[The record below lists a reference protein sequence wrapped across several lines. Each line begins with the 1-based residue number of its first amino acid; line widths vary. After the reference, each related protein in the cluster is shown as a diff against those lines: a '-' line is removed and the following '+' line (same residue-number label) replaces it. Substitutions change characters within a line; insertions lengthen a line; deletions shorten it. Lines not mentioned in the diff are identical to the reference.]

1 MLKNWPQTKWML
13 VFKVSQINIG
23 HARENEL
30 GLGKEGIHLE
40 GQMLER
46 SVP

>member
-1 MLKNWPQTKWML
+1 MPKNWPQTKWML

-23 HARENEL
+23 HARENQQ
-30 GLGKEGIHLE
+30 GLEKEGACLQ
-40 GQMLER
+40 GQTLGR